1 MNFNKTREAQ
11 FFVALCAL
19 RWNKIILMKLNATRE
34 AQFFVAL
41 CTLRWNKIILMKLNA
56 TREAQFKKVKLL
68 AGDDAC

>member
-1 MNFNKTREAQ
+1 MNLNETREAQ
-11 FFVALCAL
+11 FF
-19 RWNKIILMKLNATRE
+19 M
-34 AQFFVAL
+34 AL